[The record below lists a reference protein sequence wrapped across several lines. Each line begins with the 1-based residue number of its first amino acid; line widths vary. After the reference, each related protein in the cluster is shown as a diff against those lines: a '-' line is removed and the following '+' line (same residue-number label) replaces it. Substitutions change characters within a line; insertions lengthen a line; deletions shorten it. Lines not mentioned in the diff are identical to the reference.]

1 MASKCV
7 TLQFALS
14 LPAVAHRR
22 MEPAS
27 NQLARGYTSTMLGIA
42 GLSGIACVSLLM
54 TVNAISELEEETLTG
69 PDVAAA
75 MRTLRF

>member
-1 MASKCV
+1 
-7 TLQFALS
+7 
-14 LPAVAHRR
+14 

-54 TVNAISELEEETLTG
+54 TVNAISDLEPGTIPG

-75 MRTLRF
+75 MRTVRF

>member
-1 MASKCV
+1 
-7 TLQFALS
+7 
-14 LPAVAHRR
+14 
-22 MEPAS
+22 MESAC
-27 NQLARGYTSTMLGIA
+27 NQLARGYISTMLAIA

-54 TVNAISELEEETLTG
+54 TVNAISDLEPEILRG